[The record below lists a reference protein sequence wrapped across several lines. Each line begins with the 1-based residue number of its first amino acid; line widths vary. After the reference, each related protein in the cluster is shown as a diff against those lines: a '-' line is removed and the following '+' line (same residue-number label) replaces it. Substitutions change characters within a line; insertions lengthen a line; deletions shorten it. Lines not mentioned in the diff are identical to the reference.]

1 MIIIQT
7 VNKFH
12 RFIERRQT
20 DMKLTGKQFRD
31 QILKLI
37 GNEQPLAWAKK
48 HKIKKEVMDTILRGS
63 ISDLPDLFKL
73 SRALHTTI
81 DELLTGMKLD
91 KCYSA
96 EEKEYIDKVVSV
108 LRSRHE
114 ASKSSLKDA
123 IKVYYCL
130 ICE

>member
-20 DMKLTGKQFRD
+20 DMILTGKQFRD

-48 HKIKKEVMDTILRGS
+48 HKIKKEVMDTILKGS

-73 SRALHTTI
+73 SRALTYNH
-81 DELLTGMKLD
+81 
-91 KCYSA
+91 
-96 EEKEYIDKVVSV
+96 
-108 LRSRHE
+108 
-114 ASKSSLKDA
+114 
-123 IKVYYCL
+123 
-130 ICE
+130 

>member
-20 DMKLTGKQFRD
+20 DMMLTGKQLKN
-31 QILKLI
+31 QILKSI
-37 GNEQPLAWAKK
+37 GNDDPFAWAKK
-48 HKIKKEVMDTILRGS
+48 HGIKKGAMETILSGN
-63 ISDLPDLFKL
+63 IPELPDLLKI
-73 SRALHTTI
+73 SRALNTAL
-81 DELLTGMKLD
+81 DELLTGCKQD
-91 KCYSA
+91 RGYSA
-96 EEKEYIDKVVSV
+96 EEQEYIDKVVNV
-108 LRSRHE
+108 LRSKHE